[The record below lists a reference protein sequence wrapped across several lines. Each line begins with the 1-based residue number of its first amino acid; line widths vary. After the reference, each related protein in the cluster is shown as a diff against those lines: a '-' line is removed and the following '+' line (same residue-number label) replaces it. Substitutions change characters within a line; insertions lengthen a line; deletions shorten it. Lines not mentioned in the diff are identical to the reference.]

1 MHSRLLTLMLAL
13 DLFCGEAFIRLCIR
27 VTNPNVEKGRA
38 FSGGSSPSDKG
49 GGGRSPKQF
58 FSALWASFWSK
69 NKGGGPGSATG
80 LATPKIHERECWAGH
95 PLLCS
100 YQLSALLR
108 SSPEVLAQF
117 GCQYIPSLEFRYF
130 ATTPSHA
137 MNVDTHISRLAAC
150 NLNRR
155 QSRGRF
161 RLDLHTTT
169 RVPGL

>member
-69 NKGGGPGSATG
+69 NKGGALDPPLALQLPKSTSVNVEPG
-80 LATPKIHERECWAGH
+80 IR
-95 PLLCS
+95 CS
-100 YQLSALLR
+100 VRTSCQHFSVHLLR
-108 SSPEVLAQF
+108 CWLNLAVST
-117 GCQYIPSLEFRYF
+117 YHL
-130 ATTPSHA
+130 
-137 MNVDTHISRLAAC
+137 
-150 NLNRR
+150 
-155 QSRGRF
+155 
-161 RLDLHTTT
+161 
-169 RVPGL
+169 